1 MKERK
6 RIRLDD
12 LERKHPFTVPEGYF
26 EGLTGAIQE
35 RISEE
40 VDSKVAPFH
49 KTGTVFR
56 RWWTLPAVAASLA
69 LIVGLVWFTL
79 PVRQGPLGPDALS
92 SVSDIAILD
101 YLESQELD
109 FDDLASQDV
118 IQKAF
123 LDESTIIQFLNGV
136 DDETI
141 REQLRENSIYDD
153 II

>member
-12 LERKHPFTVPEGYF
+12 LERKHPFVAPEGYF
-26 EGLTGAIQE
+26 EGLAQAIQE

-40 VDSKVAPFH
+40 TDSKVVPIH
-49 KTGTVFR
+49 RKGTIFQR
-56 RWWTLPAVAASLA
+56 RWTLPAVAASLA
-69 LIVGLVWFTL
+69 LIAGLVWFTL

-101 YLESQELD
+101 YLEFQELD
-109 FDDLASQDV
+109 YDDLASQDV

-123 LDESTIIQFLNGV
+123 LDESTIIQYLNGV